1 MKFRFLITLQ
11 LITTLGALPVND
23 VLAQSST
30 SSEIATMNYKAIT
43 AWPNIP
49 TGMRIGTVSSVAVD
63 AQDNVWILHRPKTVP
78 ADESDMAAP
87 SLVVFDSDGNFIK
100 AWGGP
105 GAGYQ
110 WPQNEHGLHIDSAGF
125 VWITGN
131 SCSNIDEA
139 AGSNSDDQI
148 LKFTQDGEFILQI
161 GSAGQNTGSTDMQN
175 VYRAADISFFPQS
188 NELFVAD
195 GYGNRRVVVFDA
207 STGAFKRQWG
217 AKGGLPGRQSPC
229 GSPADIEWITE
240 EFSIVHSI
248 RVSDDGIVYVADRE
262 NSRIQSFTLAG
273 EFIKAIDGQG
283 GRIGSL
289 GFSPDNNQQYLY
301 AGEEGQGILI
311 LERQTLSLVTTISI
325 EGLEGPNHH
334 MTVDSKNN
342 IYRAGLFGGIHKLEA
357 SAMAQ

>member
-161 GSAGQNTGSTDMQN
+161 GSAGQNTGSTDTQN

-195 GYGNRRVVVFDA
+195 G
-207 STGAFKRQWG
+207 
-217 AKGGLPGRQSPC
+217 
-229 GSPADIEWITE
+229 
-240 EFSIVHSI
+240 
-248 RVSDDGIVYVADRE
+248 
-262 NSRIQSFTLAG
+262 
-273 EFIKAIDGQG
+273 
-283 GRIGSL
+283 
-289 GFSPDNNQQYLY
+289 
-301 AGEEGQGILI
+301 
-311 LERQTLSLVTTISI
+311 
-325 EGLEGPNHH
+325 
-334 MTVDSKNN
+334 
-342 IYRAGLFGGIHKLEA
+342 
-357 SAMAQ
+357 